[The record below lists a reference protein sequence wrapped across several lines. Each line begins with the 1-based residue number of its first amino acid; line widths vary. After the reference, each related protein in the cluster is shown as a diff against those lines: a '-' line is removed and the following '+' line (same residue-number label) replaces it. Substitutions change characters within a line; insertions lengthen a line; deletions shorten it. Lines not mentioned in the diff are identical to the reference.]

1 MAESDFLGFPI
12 YILPDIPEG
21 HELFFHVT
29 GVYEYCGPEGEK
41 PFGKWVYDKAA
52 NAVKQTAPNGDVY
65 IYRLGGEGNFCE
77 TERHFTKD
85 GVRCCEKGAVYV
97 PEMPPA
103 ELWQKKS
110 SWKYNSRGQYTEH
123 IRKDTSETVEYDA
136 EGKILAYTHYLE
148 PGYLGSERKYIY
160 NEDGKLAEIRKNE
173 RNIGHGYGDYQ
184 MYQYR
189 TILTYDDAGRKIAE
203 TDCDSDGNPQGGR
216 EYGDGERLL
225 FEWHGDRR
233 NPSQSSE
240 YEYDEA
246 GRLKRDIFRFDGKT
260 ILQETRYS
268 YPADGST
275 YKRWY
280 AKRYNSDEKMFLR
293 EEKTTDSAG
302 RFTRIKS
309 YDHKRGELYEDQQ
322 WEYDK
327 NGELVRIV
335 VGERNKNYPERWTT
349 SSTEYGYLRDCKVKQ
364 PLQSHDLINGRAVT
378 TKYSKY
384 CWISPN
390 VVMNISYRE
399 NESVYSVSY
408 DEYDNYGNRIGYLLL
423 WEGGRY
429 LALRN
434 TYEPFVAE
442 KGYFTEG
449 DRRQERCRR
458 DEH

>member
-1 MAESDFLGFPI
+1 MADSDILGFPI
-12 YILPDIPEG
+12 YILTEIPDG
-21 HELFFHVT
+21 HELFFRVT
-29 GVYEYCGPEGEK
+29 GVYELCMPEGEK

-52 NAVKQTAPNGDVY
+52 NAVKQIAPNGDVY

-123 IRKDTSETVEYDA
+123 THKDTSETVEYDA

-275 YKRWY
+275 IKRWY
-280 AKRYNSDEKMFLR
+280 DRSYTDAAKMRLR
-293 EEKTTDSAG
+293 EEKTTDRAG
-302 RFTRIKS
+302 RFTCIKS
-309 YDHKRGELYEDQQ
+309 YDRERGELCEEQQ

-327 NGELVRIV
+327 DGELVRTVISK
-335 VGERNKNYPERWTT
+335 RNKNYPERWTT

-364 PLQSHDLINGRAVT
+364 PLQFHDLINGRAVT
-378 TKYSKY
+378 TKYKKY
-384 CWISPN
+384 CWISRN
-390 VVMNISYRE
+390 IVMSFSYLGEDRIHGISYE
-399 NESVYSVSY
+399 
-408 DEYDNYGNRIGYLLL
+408 EYDNYGNRIGQLLL
-423 WEGGRY
+423 WEDGRY

-442 KGYFTEG
+442 KGYFTEE
-449 DRRQERCRR
+449 DRRHERVCR
-458 DEH
+458 DEF